1 MHEDIA
7 IVGVACRYPD
17 AAYAGAFWENLA
29 NGRSGITE
37 VGPDNWSLD
46 TFYSPDGIESGQV
59 NTKWIGSLSGSRNF
73 DHAFFNI
80 SPREAVALDPQH
92 RILLEETWHCLEDSG
107 LPIDLLRRSRTSVN
121 IALSVH
127 DYLLKSTASNKRVD
141 VFDPVG
147 NYHCLSANRISYF
160 MDLCGP
166 SRAVDTACSSSLVAL
181 SHGRQDLL
189 HEDCDFA
196 FVGGVNLVFSPWR
209 YLAFTQSRMLSP
221 DGRCFTFD
229 SRANGYVPGEGAGVV
244 LLTRLSNAERL
255 GCHVYG
261 VLKGIATNH
270 NGHNRNITAP
280 SVAAQVDVIS
290 RALTDAQ
297 VDPAQVSYVEAHG
310 TGTSLG
316 DPIEIEALDIAYAR
330 RERPSPLSVGSVKTN
345 IGHVEAGAGMAGL
358 IKVLLMLGN
367 KTIAPTLNIERINP
381 LIENAAERIEFPGDA
396 VPWLSEGP
404 RTAGISSFG
413 FGGVNCHAIVS
424 EHRPRERGPDSV
436 REGVTEGS
444 GSPVFT
450 LAAKTPTALKRSL
463 GEWSQRVRSAS
474 AEELAELCRA
484 TNQRDLTLPYR
495 FAKRAG
501 DLVAALTRVDGE
513 IRHSEGP
520 PELAILLTAG
530 PLGSIGDPAVAAH
543 RSAVFAEAVA
553 DSTSLA
559 LGPFATRLALLRAL
573 AERNVH
579 ATELVALCGNSAAA
593 VMVHSGMISIA
604 DAAVA
609 LNTDGVLVATAPPT
623 TAVHIGGQ
631 SFLPSEVT
639 AEYLAELAD
648 TCARSVTAVA
658 GYAAQAAGLLG
669 HQHTFTRALS
679 SWANPTR
686 AHGLVLTE
694 AVHDFAG
701 IADSLTPE
709 HRAMIALAID
719 VAHAEIDHAWGLTS
733 AGWLDAGTHEL
744 ANLVRRNI
752 VSPMTALDILAGTA
766 DLAAVAAQAREHRD
780 VRSAVPTDLPLLR
793 QRTTEQHC
801 GLRIDA
807 TQVEAVS
814 DVPDD
819 VRADRLAI
827 IGSFGS
833 TDSTVGAV
841 RIDAPTAD
849 AFATCLI
856 ELWSAGCEIDW
867 AGAQTGVERIPGL
880 PGYSFDP
887 NEHWHEDGVFRF
899 DGREPATTSVPAEQS
914 ANAQR
919 HNEHKASDRS
929 AEAAQSVPATM
940 SDDDLAAALR
950 QLLRQLVGQST
961 GNHLSVVQPDT
972 EFADLG
978 IDSLTIHSLN
988 GELSQ
993 RFGEVAVT
1001 LFFECRDI
1009 RSLADR
1015 ILRDYRPAVATYFTS
1030 PTGGHRAPRTEPR
1043 HPQPSVA
1050 QHTPDHGTRPDAAR
1064 HPTPPE
1070 RPVLLPRWR
1079 DAERERG
1086 GASPI
1091 AIIGLDARF
1100 PGADSLDAFWAAL
1113 CDGADSITEIPRD
1126 RWDHDRYFDPRRGVP
1141 GKVYAK
1147 WGGFL
1152 TDVDCFDAA
1161 AFGIAPSEARFMDPQ
1176 ERLFLESAYGCLEVA
1191 GYSRERLRAQHDNE
1205 VGVFVG
1211 ASYNNYQLIQYEADL
1226 ARQGGAT
1233 GVLNSQSYAIANR
1246 VSFTYDLRG
1255 PSLTLDTAC
1264 SSSLYAVHLAC
1275 ESLRRGE
1282 SALALAG
1289 GVNLSLHPSKY
1300 QMMARYQFLSSDG
1313 RCRAFG
1319 DGGDGYV
1326 PAETVGSF
1334 LLKPLDAAER
1344 DGDRIYGVI
1353 RGSALTHGGRTN
1365 GFTVPNP
1372 AAQALAIERALRQAA
1387 VDPATISYIEAHG
1400 TGTQLGDPIEIAGIT
1415 KAFGSARKQYCA
1427 IGSVKSNIGHGEAA
1441 AGVAQ
1446 VAKVVL
1452 QMQHRTL
1459 VPSLLHTKRTNPS
1472 IDFANSPVYVQ
1483 QSLEEWSPTR
1493 LGPGDIPLRAGIT
1506 SIGAGGTNVHLI
1518 MEEYRG

>member
-1 MHEDIA
+1 MREDVA
-7 IVGVACRYPD
+7 IIGVACRYPG
-17 AAYAGAFWENLA
+17 AAHAHAFWDDLA
-29 NGRSGITE
+29 NKRSGIRE
-37 VGPDNWSLD
+37 VGPDNWSSD
-46 TFYSPDGIESGQV
+46 TFYSPDGVESGQV
-59 NTKWIGSLSGSRNF
+59 NTKWIGGLSDSRNF

-92 RILLEETWHCLEDSG
+92 RILLEEAWHCLEDSG

-127 DYLLKSTASNKRVD
+127 DYLLRATANNKRVD

-147 NYHCLSANRISYF
+147 NYHCMSANRISYF
-160 MDLCGP
+160 LDLRGP

-196 FVGGVNLVFSPWR
+196 VVGGVNLISSPWR

-244 LLTRLSNAERL
+244 LLTRLSNAEQL

-270 NGHNRNITAP
+270 NGHNRTVTAP
-280 SVAAQVDVIS
+280 SVSAQVDVIS
-290 RALTDAQ
+290 RALADAQ

-330 RERPSPLSVGSVKTN
+330 RERASALTVGSVKTN

-358 IKVLLMLGN
+358 IKVLLMLRN
-367 KTIAPTLNIERINP
+367 RTIAPTLNVERVNP
-381 LIENAAERIEFPGDA
+381 LIEHTAERIEFPGDA
-396 VPWLSEGP
+396 APWSSEGP

-424 EHRPRERGPDSV
+424 EHQPRERRPDPV
-436 REGVTEGS
+436 RGGVSDG
-444 GSPVFT
+444 GVPPVFT
-450 LAAKTPTALKRSL
+450 LAAKTRTALERSL
-463 GEWSQRVRSAS
+463 GEWSHHVRSARP
-474 AEELAELCRA
+474 ETLAGLCRA

-495 FAKRAG
+495 FAARAG
-501 DLVAALTRVDGE
+501 DLVVALTRVEGE
-513 IRHSEGP
+513 IRHSQRS
-520 PELAILLTAG
+520 PELAILLTAD
-530 PLGSIGDPAVAAH
+530 PVESIRDPGVAAH
-543 RSAVFAEAVA
+543 RSIVLAEAVA
-553 DSTSLA
+553 DPANPA
-559 LGPFATRLALLRAL
+559 LDPFATRLAVLRAL
-573 AERNVH
+573 AERAVH
-579 ATELVALCGNSAAA
+579 GAELVAHCGDGAAA
-593 VMVHSGMISIA
+593 VMVHSGMMSVA
-604 DAAVA
+604 DAAEA
-609 LNTDGVLVATAPPT
+609 LAADGPLVVTASPT
-623 TAVHIGGQ
+623 VAVHIGAR
-631 SFLPSEVT
+631 SFLPNEIT
-639 AEYLAELAD
+639 AEYLAELANN
-648 TCARSVTAVA
+648 CARSVAVVA
-658 GYAAQAAGLLG
+658 AYAAHAAGLLG
-669 HQHTFTRALS
+669 HQHTFVRELGA
-679 SWANPTR
+679 WANPTR
-686 AHGLVLTE
+686 AHGLFLTE
-694 AVHDFAG
+694 AVHDFAE
-701 IADSLTPE
+701 IADSLRPE
-709 HRAMIALAID
+709 HRAMTALAID
-719 VAHAEIDHAWGLTS
+719 AAHTEIDHAWGLTA
-733 AGWLDAGTHEL
+733 AGWRDPATHEL

-752 VSPMTALDILAGTA
+752 VSPTTALHMLAGSA

-780 VRSAVPTDLPLLR
+780 VRSSVLTDVPLLR
-793 QRTTEQHC
+793 RHTAEQHR
-801 GLRIDA
+801 GLRIPA
-807 TQVEAVS
+807 TRAEAVR
-814 DVPDD
+814 DLPQD
-819 VRADRLAI
+819 VRADCLAVV
-827 IGSFGS
+827 GAFGS
-833 TDSTVGAV
+833 TDPRVRSV
-841 RIDAPTAD
+841 RIDPSTAD

-856 ELWSAGCEIDW
+856 ELWLTGCDIDW
-867 AGAQTGVERIPGL
+867 AGAQTGVEHIPGL

-887 NEHWHEDGVFRF
+887 HEHWHEDEVFRF
-899 DGREPATTSVPAEQS
+899 DGREPATPSVPEGRS
-914 ANAQR
+914 ANARR
-919 HNEHKASDRS
+919 HDGYEASDRP
-929 AEAAQSVPATM
+929 AEAAQSVSATM
-940 SDDDLAAALR
+940 PDDDLAAELR
-950 QLLRQLVGQST
+950 QLLRQLVAQST
-961 GNHLSVVQPDT
+961 KNQLSTVGTDT

-978 IDSLTIHSLN
+978 IDSLIIHSLN
-988 GELSQ
+988 GELCQ

-1009 RSLADR
+1009 RSLADHL
-1015 ILRDYRPAVATYFTS
+1015 LRDYRPAVATYFAEHTS
-1030 PTGGHRAPRTEPR
+1030 THRTPETP
-1043 HPQPSVA
+1043 VA
-1050 QHTPDHGTRPDAAR
+1050 QHSPDGPRSGAAR
-1064 HPTPPE
+1064 HPMPP
-1070 RPVLLPRWR
+1070 
-1079 DAERERG
+1079 A
-1086 GASPI
+1086 AQPI

-1100 PGADSLDAFWAAL
+1100 PGADSLDEFWAGL
-1113 CDGADSITEIPRD
+1113 RDGADWITEIPRD

-1152 TDVDCFDAA
+1152 SDVDCFDAA
-1161 AFGIAPSEARFMDPQ
+1161 AFGIAPSDAQFMDPQ
-1176 ERLFLESAYGCLEVA
+1176 ERLFLESAYACLEVA

-1211 ASYNNYQLIQYEADL
+1211 ASFNNYQLIQYEADL
-1226 ARQGGAT
+1226 ARRGSPA
-1233 GVLNSQSYAIANR
+1233 GVLNSQTYAIANR

-1264 SSSLYAVHLAC
+1264 SSSLSAIHLAC

-1282 SALALAG
+1282 SAMALAG

-1334 LLKPLDAAER
+1334 LLKPLATAER

-1353 RGSALTHGGRTN
+1353 RGSAHTHGGRAN

-1372 AAQALAIERALRQAA
+1372 AAQALTIERALHRAA
-1387 VDPATISYIEAHG
+1387 VDPVTISYIEAHG
-1400 TGTQLGDPIEIAGIT
+1400 TGTKLGDPTEIAGIT
-1415 KAFGSARKQYCA
+1415 KALGTTHKQYCA
-1427 IGSVKSNIGHGEAA
+1427 VGSVKSNIGHGEAA

-1446 VAKVVL
+1446 VAKVIL

-1459 VPSLLHTKRTNPS
+1459 VPSLLHADRTNPS

-1483 QSLEEWSPTR
+1483 QSLEDWNPDRSG
-1493 LGPGDIPLRAGIT
+1493 LGDIPLRAGIT
-1506 SIGAGGTNVHLI
+1506 SIGAGGTNVHLV
-1518 MEEYRG
+1518 MEEYGR